1 MTELFDALLGLQ
13 QHDTTLDQLRR
24 SLTTLPERAELRA
37 VEEEQRTLRAAT
49 SEVQAAIDDLGSRQR
64 ALEERIATTA
74 GRRHEI
80 ETRMESGEVT
90 ASRELQA
97 MDNEVHHL
105 EERQLRFEQEELAL
119 VEEEDPLDETLAALR
134 ASLDLLDA
142 EADRLA
148 TAVDAAERRIRGSVA
163 GEEDLRRELASR
175 LPVELVATYEAIRS
189 RMGGVGAARLLGDRC
204 DGCHL
209 TLSAVDLER
218 IRHRPPDELV
228 TCTQCDRILI
238 R

>member
-1 MTELFDALLGLQ
+1 MTELFDTLLGLQ

-24 SLTTLPERAELRA
+24 SLTTLPERTELRA
-37 VEEEQRTLRAAT
+37 VEEERRDLRAAT
-49 SEVQAAIDDLGSRQR
+49 SEVQAAIDDLDARQR
-64 ALEERIATTA
+64 ALEERIAATA
-74 GRRHEI
+74 SRRRAI

-90 ASRELQA
+90 ASRDLQA
-97 MDNEVHHL
+97 MDSEVHHL

-119 VEEEDPLDETLAALR
+119 LEEEDPLDEALTDRRGSLA
-134 ASLDLLDA
+134 LLDA

-148 TAVDAAERRIRGSVA
+148 AAVDTAERRIRGSVA
-163 GEEDLRRELASR
+163 GEEDLRRALASR
-175 LPVELVATYEAIRS
+175 LPEELLATYEAIRT
-189 RMGGVGAARLLGDRC
+189 RMGGVGAARLVGDRC

-218 IRHRPPDELV
+218 IRRRRPDELIR
-228 TCTQCDRILI
+228 CTQCERILI